1 MRLLITGAAGK
12 VGSHVRAALAEDTRF
27 RAWKV
32 RALCHNRP
40 VEGPGIESVR
50 GTLSD
55 AADVSRALEGVTHVL
70 HLAAVKESPTLAM
83 DVGVKGM
90 FHLME
95 AFRTS
100 PTARQF
106 ILLGGDCAIGHMFH
120 PYDGPVTEDSPRRA
134 YPGCYALTKVLE
146 EVMLEQYRIQ
156 YGLNTCCLRAPW
168 IMEKDDFRHA
178 LSFDDQFGGPLWGEL
193 MAEPALTAA
202 RATPSVPL
210 MLDHLGQPLL
220 RSFIHVSDLVAAIL
234 TAIDHPAAEGQLF
247 NIAMD
252 APVDYGAVSR
262 HLAATRGYAP
272 VTIPTGF
279 FGNWMSNAKARQRL
293 GWRPAVDTVGLIE
306 QAWSYVRAE
315 GDLRR
320 VWYPG

>member
-12 VGSHVRAALAEDTRF
+12 VGSQVRAALAQDRRF
-27 RAWKV
+27 KEWQV
-32 RALCHNRP
+32 RALCHNRL
-40 VEGPGIESVR
+40 VEGPGVEAVR

-55 AADVSRALEGVTHVL
+55 ADDVTLAMEGVTHVL

-95 AFRTS
+95 AFRAT
-100 PTARQF
+100 PTAKQF
-106 ILLGGDCAIGHMFH
+106 ILLGGDCSIGHMFH
-120 PYDGPVTEDSPRRA
+120 DYDGPVTEDSPRRA

-178 LSFDDQFGGPLWGEL
+178 MSFGDQFGGPVWCDL
-193 MAEPALTAA
+193 MPEPAWTAA

-210 MLDHLGQPLL
+210 MLDHRGNPLL
-220 RSFIHVSDLVAAIL
+220 RSFVHVSDLVSAIL
-234 TAIDHPAAEGQLF
+234 TAIDNPAAEGQLF

-252 APVDYGAVSR
+252 EPVDYGVVSR
-262 HLAATRGYAP
+262 HLEDTRGYAP
-272 VTIPTGF
+272 VAIPTGF
-279 FGNWMSNAKARQRL
+279 FGNWMSNAKARQQL
-293 GWRPAVDTVGLIE
+293 GWRPQVDTLAMIE
-306 QAWSYVRAE
+306 QAWSYTRAA
-315 GDLRR
+315 DDPRQI
-320 VWYPG
+320 WYPG